1 VINEIEIRLPHT
13 RVAAIVN
20 YESLSVIKPTLIF
33 LHGYLDNADSFAT
46 ILPLLNEYQ
55 CIAIDM
61 AGHGKSLHRSKD
73 AHYHLSDY
81 AYDLYQLVRT
91 LQLSNFVLVGHS
103 LGAIVSSLYAS
114 TQPKGLHG
122 FIAIESC
129 GPLSQDA
136 NTSAIQLTECFSSRT
151 KANKPIKQP
160 LSIEAVIKARCAISD
175 LSASQA
181 QQIVSRNLKTDKQG
195 NLLWR
200 SDNRLRTKSALRMTE
215 EQVCNTLAN
224 ICCQRLLILGKKG
237 FEKIKVVIAKR
248 DNIFFDVPTITF
260 TGGHHV
266 HLDSNVDVANCIHK
280 YATQFFER

>member
-1 VINEIEIRLPHT
+1 
-13 RVAAIVN
+13 
-20 YESLSVIKPTLIF
+20 
-33 LHGYLDNADSFAT
+33 
-46 ILPLLNEYQ
+46 
-55 CIAIDM
+55 
-61 AGHGKSLHRSKD
+61 
-73 AHYHLSDY
+73 
-81 AYDLYQLVRT
+81 
-91 LQLSNFVLVGHS
+91 
-103 LGAIVSSLYAS
+103 
-114 TQPKGLHG
+114 
-122 FIAIESC
+122 
-129 GPLSQDA
+129 
-136 NTSAIQLTECFSSRT
+136 
-151 KANKPIKQP
+151 
-160 LSIEAVIKARCAISD
+160 EAVIKARCAISD